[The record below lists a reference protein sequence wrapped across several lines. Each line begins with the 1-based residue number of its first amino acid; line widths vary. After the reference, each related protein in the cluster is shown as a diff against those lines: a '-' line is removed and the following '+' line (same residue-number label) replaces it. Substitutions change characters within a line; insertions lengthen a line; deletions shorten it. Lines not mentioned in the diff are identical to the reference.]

1 MAGHRLHLDE
11 RALERVVTERA
22 RAAAV
27 HVGEEIADAVRRQS
41 IEVGAENGDGDEYA
55 LPVEVSVV
63 DDVVRVALAHP
74 AGKAVQA
81 KHGALTRA
89 AASLGLE
96 VHR

>member
-1 MAGHRLHLDE
+1 MARHRLHLNE
-11 RALERVVTERA
+11 RALERVVAERS
-22 RAAAV
+22 REAAKQ
-27 HVGEEIADAVRRQS
+27 VGEDIADAVRRQG

-55 LPVEVSVV
+55 LPVEVNVV

-74 AGKAVQA
+74 AGVAVQA

-96 VHR
+96 VRG